1 MKRRFLHIL
10 SFVLIVAGSLSLVWL
25 LQSDSEDIHE
35 LQMSDA
41 ISRLDRGDFRE
52 ARFKTSTVEFTDRS
66 GIRFVTTYG
75 SDATR
80 ELLELKVHEFRE
92 TGPEGKPMRLIVE
105 PASAPLSW
113 ILFRTA
119 PFALLF
125 IGIGLALG
133 LILSRFIRK

>member
-1 MKRRFLHIL
+1 MKHRLLHLL

-25 LQSDSEDIHE
+25 LQSDSKKSVDLPIAE
-35 LQMSDA
+35 A
-41 ISRLDRGDFRE
+41 ISKIDKGEFKE
-52 ARFKTSTVEFTDRS
+52 ALFKTNTVEFTDRS
-66 GIRFVTTYG
+66 GIRFVTTFG

-80 ELLELKVHEFRE
+80 ELLELKVHEFME
-92 TGPEGKPMRLIVE
+92 AGPEGKPMKLTVE

-125 IGIGLALG
+125 IGIGLGLG
-133 LILSRFIRK
+133 LLISHFIRK